1 MNRTRK
7 VGCGVNDGSDDL
19 PAVLAI
25 ASDKGETTMPEDA
38 TELYDDIEDYF
49 ILLTDKKCFVGTGC

>member
-1 MNRTRK
+1 
-7 VGCGVNDGSDDL
+7 
-19 PAVLAI
+19 
-25 ASDKGETTMPEDA
+25 MPEDA

>member
-1 MNRTRK
+1 MNQTRK

-49 ILLTDKKCFVGTGC
+49 ILLTDKKCFAAAGC